1 MKRIAGTDYQELL
14 KAVENYRSA
23 LVWCEI
29 KPCDPGAVKDCNRA
43 REDIQRVIGYRYV
56 AAIIDLVNELEEAKE
71 RIANWKPRITPTSRS
86 RSHEKKRP

>member
-71 RIANWKPRITPTSRS
+71 RIAELETQNNPNQQEQKP
-86 RSHEKKRP
+86 

>member
-29 KPCDPGAVKDCNRA
+29 KPCDPGAVEDCNRA

-71 RIANWKPRITPTSRS
+71 RIAELETQNNPNQQEEKP
-86 RSHEKKRP
+86 

>member
-71 RIANWKPRITPTSRS
+71 RIEELETQNNPNQQEQKP
-86 RSHEKKRP
+86 

>member
-23 LVWCEI
+23 LVCCEI

-71 RIANWKPRITPTSRS
+71 RIAELETQNNPNQQEQKP
-86 RSHEKKRP
+86 

>member
-1 MKRIAGTDYQELL
+1 M
-14 KAVENYRSA
+14 
-23 LVWCEI
+23 WCEI

-71 RIANWKPRITPTSRS
+71 RIAELETQNNPNQQEQKP
-86 RSHEKKRP
+86 

>member
-14 KAVENYRSA
+14 KAVEKYRSA

-71 RIANWKPRITPTSRS
+71 RIAELETQNNPNQQEQKP
-86 RSHEKKRP
+86 